1 MDLLIEAFC
10 EAFHEKEQIELRIVG
25 SGIEREKL
33 ENIIKEKKRTNQ
45 IVMCGALTRENV
57 AEILKESHVM
67 ALVSEKETFG
77 IAYIE
82 ALASGNVLIGSNN
95 GGAND
100 IITNNNGILLK
111 DSSKN
116 EVSEALRKV
125 YEQYSQYDSEQI
137 SKDAIEKYGKK
148 AFVKRYERM
157 FEAIGES

>member
-1 MDLLIEAFC
+1 M
-10 EAFHEKEQIELRIVG
+10 
-25 SGIEREKL
+25 
-33 ENIIKEKKRTNQ
+33 
-45 IVMCGALTRENV
+45 
-57 AEILKESHVM
+57 
-67 ALVSEKETFG
+67 
-77 IAYIE
+77 
-82 ALASGNVLIGSNN
+82 
-95 GGAND
+95 
-100 IITNNNGILLK
+100 K

>member
-1 MDLLIEAFC
+1 
-10 EAFHEKEQIELRIVG
+10 
-25 SGIEREKL
+25 
-33 ENIIKEKKRTNQ
+33 
-45 IVMCGALTRENV
+45 
-57 AEILKESHVM
+57 
-67 ALVSEKETFG
+67 LVSEKETFG